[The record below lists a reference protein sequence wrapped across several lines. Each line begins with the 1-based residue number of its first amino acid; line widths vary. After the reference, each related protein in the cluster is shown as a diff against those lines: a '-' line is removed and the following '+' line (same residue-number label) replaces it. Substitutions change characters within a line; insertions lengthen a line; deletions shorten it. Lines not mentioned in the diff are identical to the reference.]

1 MKEFLKLV
9 FILFITCGLAAGSLS
24 FINQVT
30 REPIAAF
37 QKQEKLEALQQVFT
51 AATRF
56 EEKTP
61 DRLWDAYTDQDRI
74 GSVILKIFPGYSG
87 PITMVFGFDLNKKIT
102 GVRILNHTETP
113 GLGAKIVKPEFL
125 SQYAGKT
132 KEELVLK
139 KDDPAA
145 GTIDAITGA
154 TISSRAVTKA
164 VKQALTE
171 VQE

>member
-1 MKEFLKLV
+1 MKEFMKLV

-30 REPIAAF
+30 KEPIEAF

-56 EEKTP
+56 EEKTK
-61 DRLWDAYTDQDRI
+61 DALWDAYKDQDRI
-74 GSVILKIFPGYSG
+74 GSVMLRTVPGYGG
-87 PITMVFGFDLNKKIT
+87 PITLVFGYDLQKKIT
-102 GVRILNHTETP
+102 GLRIITHTETP
-113 GLGAKIVKPEFL
+113 GLGAKIVKPAFL
-125 SQYAGKT
+125 GQFAGK
-132 KEELVLK
+132 ELAGIALK
-139 KDDPAA
+139 KDNPQA
-145 GTIDAITGA
+145 GAIDAITGA

-171 VQE
+171 VKE